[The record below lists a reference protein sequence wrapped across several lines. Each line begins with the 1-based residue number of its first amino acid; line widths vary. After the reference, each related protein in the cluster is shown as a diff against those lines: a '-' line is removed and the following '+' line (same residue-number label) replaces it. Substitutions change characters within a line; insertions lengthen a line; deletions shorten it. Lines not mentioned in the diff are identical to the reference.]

1 MDDVDE
7 GQKIV
12 QYLTT
17 LAASMCALSSG
28 TAAGWSSPI
37 GPLMVEGVD
46 IKFKVTDEDMS
57 WIASVMQLGC
67 AAASFPFP
75 LMVKGFGNQFSLL
88 VIVIP
93 ASLGWALICFAKNIM
108 MLLWGRFLLG
118 IAIGSFSMGA
128 PAYIAQIS
136 CKSIRGRLL
145 TFIQIMYTFGI
156 FFVYTLGYFVGVNI
170 LNRICALFPI
180 IFFIFFS
187 CTPETPSFYVSYLL
201 WLQIWLDLWL
211 FLFFS

>member
-1 MDDVDE
+1 MDEVDE

-28 TAAGWSSPI
+28 SAGGWSSPSA
-37 GPLMVEGVD
+37 PMMVDGVD
-46 IKFKVTDEDMS
+46 MKFKVTDEDMS
-57 WIASVMQLGC
+57 WIAPIMQLGC

-75 LMVKGFGNQFSLL
+75 LMVHEFGKQFSLL
-88 VIVIP
+88 VMVIP
-93 ASLGWALICFAKNIM
+93 ASLGWALICFANDVK

-118 IAIGSFSMGA
+118 IAIGSFTMGA
-128 PAYIAQIS
+128 PSYITEIS

-145 TFIQIMYTFGI
+145 TFFQIMYAFGI
-156 FFVYTLGYFVGVNI
+156 FFVYSLGFFVGVNF

-187 CTPETPSFYVSYLL
+187 CTPETPNFYVSYLL
-201 WLQIWLDLWL
+201 ASKLI
-211 FLFFS
+211 